1 MCRDQDVANVAQWED
16 EQIKYIKEKVIEEGR
31 REDLKKGKA
40 PAHVTLWNNNVIQNF
55 NHWYKEKHLYG
66 LKSYVD
72 R

>member
-1 MCRDQDVANVAQWED
+1 MCRDQDVGNVAQWEE

-40 PAHVTLWNNNVIQNF
+40 PAQVTLWNNNVIQTF